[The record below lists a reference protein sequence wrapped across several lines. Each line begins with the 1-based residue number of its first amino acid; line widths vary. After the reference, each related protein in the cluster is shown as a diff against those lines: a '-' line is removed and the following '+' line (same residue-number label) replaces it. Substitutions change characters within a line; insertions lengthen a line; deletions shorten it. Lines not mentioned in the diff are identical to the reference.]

1 MQNIFL
7 PTAAFV
13 CAAAAVQAA
22 TPAETCAALCA
33 ALGQEVEL
41 LQQVTDAASAKAV
54 LSDLRKSM
62 EAQQRLFSADDKELW
77 EYIDNTDGAKQ
88 PLVELLQRLA
98 GQFTRLEEVKF
109 YDCAE
114 LKEQL
119 YDQILTDMANP
130 GEGE

>member
-1 MQNIFL
+1 MQNIYL
-7 PTAAFV
+7 PTVALV
-13 CAAAAVQAA
+13 CAAAAAQAA
-22 TPAETCAALCA
+22 TPAETCAALCE
-33 ALGQEVEL
+33 ALEQEVTL
-41 LQQVTDAASAKAV
+41 LQRVTDAASAKEV

-62 EAQQRLFSADDKELW
+62 NAQQELFSADDKELW
-77 EYIDNTDGAKQ
+77 EYIDNTYGVKQ

-119 YDQILTDMANP
+119 YDQILTDMENAKA
-130 GEGE
+130 EE